1 MDPVTE
7 ALHVRVSND
16 GVGPAVTPVYR
27 SSAFTADSPYF
38 YTRKNNP
45 NVAEL
50 EQVLCV
56 LEGARFAI
64 AVSSGMAAIYL
75 TFEFVQPGDVVVLN
89 QDVYGCTFKL
99 FERLS
104 ARRGFELDV
113 VDLSEDSGRASI
125 RPGTR
130 MVFFETPTNP
140 FLKSVDIAAV
150 ADRAKTVSPRA
161 LVVVDNTWAT
171 SLFQRP
177 LEWGADI
184 SLHSGTKYFSGHS
197 DVLNGAL
204 LADREDVA
212 EELRQMRFYGGAV
225 LEPDAAWLV
234 RRSLQTLE
242 LRLRHQQAV
251 TSHMRDF
258 LQSMPEVSEVYYPQV
273 DGRQLTGYGGI
284 LFFRLRGDLA
294 YRYDDFAKAL
304 RLFGT
309 GTAMAAVTSMV
320 AQPYTGSHASMSAA
334 DKAAIGLGEDLVR
347 LCFGLEDENE
357 LKQDLLEAFR
367 TLSA

>member
-16 GVGPAVTPVYR
+16 GVGPMVTPVYR
-27 SSAFTADSPYF
+27 SSAFTANSPYF
-38 YTRKNNP
+38 YSRKNNP

-56 LEGARFAI
+56 LEEAPFAV

-75 TFEFVQPGDVVVLN
+75 TFEFVRPGDVVVLN

-99 FERLS
+99 FELLS

-113 VDLSEDSGRASI
+113 LDLSDGSSLASI
-125 RPGTR
+125 RPGTS
-130 MVFFETPTNP
+130 MLFFETPTNP
-140 FLKSVDIAAV
+140 FLKTVDISAV
-150 ADRAKTVSPRA
+150 ADRAKTVSPDC

-171 SLFQRP
+171 SLFQHP
-177 LEWGADI
+177 LELGADI

-204 LADREDVA
+204 LIDREDVA
-212 EELRQMRFYGGAV
+212 DRLRQMRFYGGAV

-234 RRSLQTLE
+234 RRSLQTLD

-251 TSHMRDF
+251 TARMRD
-258 LQSMPEVSEVYYPQV
+258 LLEAVPQVSEVFYPVV

-284 LFFRLRGDLA
+284 LFFRFRGDLA

-309 GTAMAAVTSMV
+309 GTAMAAVTSVV

-334 DKAAIGLGEDLVR
+334 DKAAIGLGEDVVR
-347 LCFGLEDENE
+347 LCFGLEDGDE
-357 LKQDLLEAFR
+357 LEKDLLGAFQ
-367 TLSA
+367 AIDA